1 MSKEK
6 AAVDNVQ
13 VVIDSITDLV
23 IRTRVKDGALVST
36 LQFQARVPVPSIA
49 RILDL
54 QRRGVPITATI
65 ATPQAAMDL
74 DIQEEK

>member
-1 MSKEK
+1 MSK

-23 IRTRVKDGALVST
+23 IRTRVKDGALITT
-36 LQFQARVPVPSIA
+36 LQFQARIPVPGIA
-49 RILDL
+49 RVLDL

-65 ATPQAAMDL
+65 ASPQAAMDL
-74 DIQEEK
+74 DTEEAE